1 MMSLR
6 NLYMFCST
14 DLLQEAMAWRIVRA
28 VFQLVGSITKM
39 VFGIIDIDSD
49 NLKEG
54 VDGVVDDAQGMVDS
68 MQILSF
74 SVQQVEALDRL
85 TDEIFHQ
92 LE

>member
-1 MMSLR
+1 
-6 NLYMFCST
+6 MFYST
-14 DLLQEAMAWRIVRA
+14 GLSQEAMAWRIVRA

-74 SVQQVEALDRL
+74 GVQQVEALDRL